1 MANKNLADVSVLS
14 SISNST
20 NAIVEEGGILK
31 KTSLS
36 EAIKGTTVSSIETKT
51 HDLFFGKPIYTK
63 TITFTTSVTAS
74 SSTVNNATPHS
85 IANIDKVWI
94 DISNSYLNNGTYFWP
109 LTVSYYMTGF
119 DNCCPY
125 VDKTNIYFGSQG
137 TWGTGWTKC
146 ITLRYTKTTD

>member
-14 SISNST
+14 SISNNT
-20 NAIVEEGGILK
+20 NVIVEESGVLK

-36 EAIKGTTVSSIETKT
+36 EATKGTVISSTENKTK
-51 HDLFFGKPIYTK
+51 DLFFGKPIYTK

-74 SSTVNNATPHS
+74 TAVGSNATPHS
-85 IANIDKVWI
+85 IANIDKIWI
-94 DISNSYLNNGTYFWP
+94 DISNSYLNNGTYVWP
-109 LTVSYYMTGF
+109 LTVSYYTSSF